1 MADSSKYDAFL
12 EEINSLE
19 KQVYFLIQKGNELL
33 AKNSALEKKTKQ
45 LEKENEVLRLKIEE
59 IEKKLSGNVSTFD
72 SELFGT
78 FNAPPEDKENL
89 KKKINE
95 LIVKIDRQLSS

>member
-19 KQVYFLIQKGNELL
+19 KQVYFLVQKGNELI
-33 AKNSALEKKTKQ
+33 AKNSTLEKKTKQ
-45 LEKENEVLRLKIEE
+45 LEKENEVLRLKIDE
-59 IEKKLSGNVSTFD
+59 IEKKLSGNVTNFD

-78 FNAPPEDKENL
+78 FNGPLDDKESL

>member
-1 MADSSKYDAFL
+1 MADSSKYDTFL
-12 EEINSLE
+12 LEINSLE
-19 KQVYFLIQKGNELL
+19 KQVYLLVQKGNELY
-33 AKNSALEKKTKQ
+33 AKNSSLEKKTKQ

-59 IEKKLSGNVSTFD
+59 IEKKFSGNAVNYE
-72 SELFGT
+72 SELFGN
-78 FNAPPEDKENL
+78 FNVPIEDKDNL

>member
-1 MADSSKYDAFL
+1 MAESSKYEAFL
-12 EEINSLE
+12 DEINSLE
-19 KQVYFLIQKGNELL
+19 KQIYFLVQKGNELI
-33 AKNSALEKKTKQ
+33 AKNSSLEKKTKQ

-59 IEKKLSGNVSTFD
+59 IEKKFTGNVTNFD
-72 SELFGT
+72 SELFET
-78 FNAPPEDKENL
+78 FNKPIDDKENL